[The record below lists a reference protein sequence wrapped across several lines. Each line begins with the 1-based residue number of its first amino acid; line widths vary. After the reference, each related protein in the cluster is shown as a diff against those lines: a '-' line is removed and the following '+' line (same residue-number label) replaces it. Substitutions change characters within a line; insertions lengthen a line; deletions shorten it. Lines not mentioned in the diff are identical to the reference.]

1 MRSGLIRP
9 GDIAVMTLGL
19 VGTGF
24 AAWHAWGAP
33 SAQKLTIRSG
43 GVVVVETTLQQRRDF
58 QISGPLGETIVAV
71 EPGRARIKRDP
82 SPRQYCVKQG
92 WLSRAGESAICLP
105 NRVSIELVAS
115 KPVYD
120 SLNY

>member
-1 MRSGLIRP
+1 MRSGLILP
-9 GDIAVMTLGL
+9 GDVAVLLLGFIATA
-19 VGTGF
+19 F
-24 AAWHAWGAP
+24 AAWHAWAAP

-43 GVVVVETTLQQRRDF
+43 GAVVVETTLQQRREF
-58 QISGPLGETIVAV
+58 GIKGPLGETIVAV
-71 EPGRARIKRDP
+71 EHGRARIKHDP

-105 NRVSIELVAS
+105 NQVSIELVS
-115 KPVYD
+115 PKPLYD